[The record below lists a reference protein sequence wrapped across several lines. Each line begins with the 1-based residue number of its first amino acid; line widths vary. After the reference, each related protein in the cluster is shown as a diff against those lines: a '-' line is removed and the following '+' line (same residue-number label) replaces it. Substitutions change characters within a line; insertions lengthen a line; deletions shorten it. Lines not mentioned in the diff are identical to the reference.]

1 MSGAARLY
9 GILGWPVR
17 HSLSPS
23 LHETAFHAL
32 GLDAVYARIP
42 VPPTRLRI
50 AMAGVKG
57 LGLAGGN
64 VTAPHKVE
72 VMAMLDAVDEEARV
86 VGAVNTLVRE
96 EAGLTG
102 TNTDVEGF
110 RRALAEG
117 DVACGGLTALVLG
130 AGGAARACV
139 LALGREG
146 IGRVVVAARDPQRGA
161 EVAALASSDAGV
173 VPFADAGSVQ
183 ADLVVNATPL
193 GWRGERLPVDP
204 RSGQVVIDLVYASTP
219 LLASARAAGAVPV
232 DGRGMLLHQ
241 AALSVEAWTGQR
253 APLDAM
259 RAALEVAIGP

>member
-1 MSGAARLY
+1 MSGATRLY

-23 LHETAFHAL
+23 LHEAAFDAL
-32 GLDAVYARIP
+32 GLDAVYARVP
-42 VPPTRLRI
+42 VPPTRLPV
-50 AMAGVKG
+50 AMTGLRS

-72 VMAMLDAVDEEARV
+72 VMAMLDAVDEEARA

-96 EAGLTG
+96 EQGLTG

-110 RRALAEG
+110 RRALAEA

-139 LALGREG
+139 LALGRER
-146 IGRVVVAARDPQRGA
+146 IGRVVVAARDPERGA
-161 EVAALASSDAGV
+161 EVAALVASDAGV
-173 VPFADAGSVQ
+173 VPFADAGSVE
-183 ADLVVNATPL
+183 AGLVVNATPL

-204 RSGQVVIDLVYASTP
+204 RSGQVVIDLVYAPTP
-219 LLASARAAGAVPV
+219 LLGSAREAGAVAV
-232 DGRGMLLHQ
+232 DGRGMLLYQ
-241 AALSVEAWTGQR
+241 AALAVEAWTGRR

-259 RAALEVAIGP
+259 RAALEVAIRP